1 MATLNPAADAGARA
15 ARRKWTPEKRE
26 ALFGFFF
33 ISPWIIGFLVFT
45 LGPMITSLVFGFY
58 RTDLLQVW
66 EVVGFKWFQ
75 AVFTD
80 VLVRKAMFNTAYYA
94 FIMVPLSTTLALLIA
109 VLLNQ
114 NIKGQSFWRTVY
126 YLPSVV
132 AGAAVAILFK
142 WLYQPDIGLLNSIL
156 NPILFRISDFL
167 SLETPLVAPR
177 WVFSQ
182 DWAMPSVIIMALWGA
197 GGAMLI
203 FLAGLRG
210 IPTALYEAAKID
222 GAGPIRQFFSIT
234 IPLLTPT
241 ILFNVV
247 LNIIASWQV
256 FTQVL
261 IMTQGGPNN
270 ATLTMVLHLY
280 NTGFSQFRF
289 GYASAQAWALFL
301 AILVFVLFAIRSSS
315 SWVQYER

>member
-1 MATLNPAADAGARA
+1 MSTAET
-15 ARRKWTPEKRE
+15 TPSRFSWLPWVRNDGKPMHRSTRE
-26 ALFGFFF
+26 AIFGYIF
-33 ISPWIIGFLVFT
+33 ILPWIIGFLVFT
-45 LGPMITSLVFGFY
+45 AGPMIASFVISLY
-58 RTDLLQVW
+58 RTDFLTTT
-66 EVVGFKWFQ
+66 EFVGFQWYESLWID
-75 AVFTD
+75 T
-80 VLVRKAMFNTAYYA
+80 LVHKALFNTAYYA
-94 FIMVPLSTTLALLIA
+94 FVMVPFSTLVALLIA

-114 NIKGQSFWRTVY
+114 SVRGQSFWRTVY

-132 AGAAVAILFK
+132 SGVAVAILWK

-156 NPILFRISDFL
+156 WRFGI
-167 SLETPLVAPR
+167 EGPR
-177 WVFSQ
+177 WIFSQ
-182 DWAMPSVIIMALWGA
+182 EWAMPSVIIMALWGS

-210 IPTALYEAAKID
+210 IPTSLYEAAKID
-222 GAGPIRQFFSIT
+222 GAGPVRSFFAVT

-261 IMTQGGPNN
+261 IMTAGGPNN

-280 NTGFSQFRF
+280 NTGFSSFLF

-301 AILVFVLFAIRSSS
+301 AILVFVLLAIRSSS
-315 SWVQYER
+315 SWVQYDR

>member
-1 MATLNPAADAGARA
+1 MSRS
-15 ARRKWTPEKRE
+15 KRE
-26 ALFGFFF
+26 AVAAYIFLL
-33 ISPWIIGFLVFT
+33 PWIIGFLVFT
-45 LGPMITSLVFGFY
+45 AGPMIASFGISLY
-58 RTDLLQVW
+58 RTDFLTNT
-66 EVVGFKWFQ
+66 EFVGFKWYGSLWRD
-75 AVFTD
+75 T
-80 VLVRKAMFNTAYYA
+80 LVHKAMFNTAYYA
-94 FIMVPLSTTLALLIA
+94 FVMVPLSTLVALLIA

-114 NIKGQSFWRTVY
+114 SVRGQGFWRTIY

-132 AGAAVAILFK
+132 SGVAVAILWK

-156 NPILFRISDFL
+156 WRMGI
-167 SLETPLVAPR
+167 EGPR
-177 WVFSQ
+177 WIFSQ
-182 DWAMPSVIIMALWGA
+182 EWAMPSIIIMALWGS

-210 IPTALYEAAKID
+210 IPTALYEAAEID
-222 GAGPIRQFFSIT
+222 GAGPIRRFFAIT

-241 ILFNVV
+241 IFFNVI

-261 IMTQGGPNN
+261 IMTDGGPNN

-280 NTGFSQFRF
+280 KTGFSSYLF

-301 AILVFVLFAIRSSS
+301 AIMVFVLFAIRSSA

>member
-1 MATLNPAADAGARA
+1 MLEAVASSQAAAQPRTLHPAR
-15 ARRKWTPEKRE
+15 RE
-26 ALFGFFF
+26 ALAGLAF
-33 ISPWIIGFLVFT
+33 ISPWLLGFVIFT
-45 LGPMITSLVFGFY
+45 AGPMLASLYFSFF
-58 RTDLLQVW
+58 RTDFLSTWEFVGIQWWRALLRD
-66 EVVGFKWFQ
+66 
-75 AVFTD
+75 A
-80 VLVRKAMFNTAYYA
+80 LVSKALLNTAYYA
-94 FIMVPLSTTLALLIA
+94 FVMVPLSTTLALLIA

-114 NIKGQSFWRTVY
+114 NIRGQGVWRTIY

-142 WLYQPDIGLLNSIL
+142 WLYQPDIGLLNAIL
-156 NPILFRISDFL
+156 DRVFGI
-167 SLETPLVAPR
+167 TGPR
-177 WVFSQ
+177 WIFSQ
-182 DWAMPSVIIMALWGA
+182 EWAMPSVILMALWGA

-222 GAGPIRQFFSIT
+222 GAGPLRSFFAIT
-234 IPLLTPT
+234 LPMLTPT

-301 AILVFVLFAIRSSS
+301 AILIFVMLAIRSAS

>member
-1 MATLNPAADAGARA
+1 MTYGNQASAQWPSSRRGGRNAR
-15 ARRKWTPEKRE
+15 RE
-26 ALFGFFF
+26 ALIGFAF
-33 ISPWIIGFLVFT
+33 ISPWILGFVIFT
-45 LGPMITSLVFGFY
+45 AGPMLASFYFSFFRTDFLGIWEFVGGQWYRGLIRDSLVS
-58 RTDLLQVW
+58 
-66 EVVGFKWFQ
+66 
-75 AVFTD
+75 
-80 VLVRKAMFNTAYYA
+80 KAMLNTAYYA
-94 FIMVPLSTTLALLIA
+94 FAMVPLSTTLALVIA

-114 NIKGQSFWRTVY
+114 NIKGQSIWRTIY

-156 NPILFRISDFL
+156 YEVFGI
-167 SLETPLVAPR
+167 TGPR
-177 WVFSQ
+177 WIFSEI
-182 DWAMPSVIIMALWGA
+182 WAMPSVILMALWGS

-222 GAGPIRQFFSIT
+222 GAGPLRSFFSIT
-234 IPLLTPT
+234 LPLLTPT

-289 GYASAQAWALFL
+289 GYASAQAWGLFL
-301 AILVFVLFAIRSSS
+301 AILIFVMLAIRSAS

>member
-1 MATLNPAADAGARA
+1 MATVTSEAPSSGGHRVMRPAR
-15 ARRKWTPEKRE
+15 RE
-26 ALFGFFF
+26 ALAGFAF
-33 ISPWIIGFLVFT
+33 ISPWIFGFVVFT
-45 LGPMITSLVFGFY
+45 AGPMLGSLYISFF
-58 RTDLLQVW
+58 RTDFLQVW
-66 EVVGFKWFQ
+66 EPVGLKWYSG
-75 AVFTD
+75 
-80 VLVRKAMFNTAYYA
+80 LVGDSLVHKAFINTAYYA
-94 FIMVPLSTTLALLIA
+94 FVMVPLSTTLALLLA

-114 NIKGQSFWRTVY
+114 NIKAQGLWRTVY

-142 WLYQPDIGLLNSIL
+142 WLYQPDIGLLNSTLLKIAG
-156 NPILFRISDFL
+156 FL
-167 SLETPLVAPR
+167 GAEGFTPPR
-177 WVFSQ
+177 WIFSEE
-182 DWAMPSVIIMALWGA
+182 WAMPSVILMALWGS

-210 IPTALYEAAKID
+210 IPTALYEAVKID
-222 GAGPIRQFFSIT
+222 GAGPLRTFFAIT
-234 IPLLTPT
+234 LPLLTPT

-261 IMTQGGPNN
+261 IMTQGGPAN
-270 ATLTMVLHLY
+270 ATLTAVLHLY

-301 AILVFVLFAIRSSS
+301 AILIFVMFAIRSAS
-315 SWVQYER
+315 SWVQYDR

>member
-1 MATLNPAADAGARA
+1 MTALEQDQTLVAETRHRVLRPVV
-15 ARRKWTPEKRE
+15 RE
-26 ALFGFFF
+26 ALAGYAF
-33 ISPWIIGFLVFT
+33 IAPWIIGFVVFT
-45 LGPMITSLVFGFY
+45 AGPMLASLYFSFF
-58 RTDLLQVW
+58 RTDLLGLW
-66 EVVGFKWFQ
+66 EFVGGQWYKGLMRD
-75 AVFTD
+75 T
-80 VLVRKAMFNTAYYA
+80 LVHKAMLNTAYYA
-94 FIMVPLSTTLALLIA
+94 FAMVPLSTTLALLIA

-114 NIKGQSFWRTVY
+114 NIRGQSVWRTIY

-142 WLYQPDIGLLNSIL
+142 WIYQPDIGLLNAIL
-156 NPILFRISDFL
+156 DRVFGI
-167 SLETPLVAPR
+167 TGPR
-177 WVFSQ
+177 WIFSQ
-182 DWAMPSVIIMALWGA
+182 EWAMPSVIIMALWGS

-210 IPTALYEAAKID
+210 IPTALYEAVTID
-222 GAGPIRQFFSIT
+222 GAGPIRSFFAIT
-234 IPLLTPT
+234 LPMLTPT

-280 NTGFSQFRF
+280 NTGFSQFLF

-301 AILVFVLFAIRSSS
+301 AILVFVMFAIRSAS